1 MEYADLLD
9 LDTWYA
15 VRKAAPKIAQVP
27 YDRGQ
32 LAARALVKFSKLN
45 AAHQDFD
52 GQRYWEASLKQLT

>member
-27 YDRGQ
+27 YDSGQ
-32 LAARALVKFSKLN
+32 LAAKSPHVWGA
-45 AAHQDFD
+45 D
-52 GQRYWEASLKQLT
+52 GIVWRIKKSQQKEG